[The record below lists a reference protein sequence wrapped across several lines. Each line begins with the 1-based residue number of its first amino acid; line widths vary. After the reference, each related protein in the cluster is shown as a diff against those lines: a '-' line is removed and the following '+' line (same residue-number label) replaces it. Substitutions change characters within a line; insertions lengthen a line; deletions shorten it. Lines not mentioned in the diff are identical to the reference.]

1 MFLKIIAVA
10 AIAAVPA
17 VALAQQTTPTIP
29 QDTTRSTTRIHTD
42 STKVDTS
49 NGSIYTK
56 KKTSDTTKTI
66 KTHMDSTMNV
76 TPLDSTKMGVPS
88 KHPSHTPPR

>member
-17 VALAQQTTPTIP
+17 VAHAQQTTPTIP
-29 QDTTRSTTRIHTD
+29 QDTTHSTMHIHTD

-56 KKTSDTTKTI
+56 KTMSDTTKTT
-66 KTHMDSTMNV
+66 KTKNDSTMNV
-76 TPLDSTKMGVPS
+76 SPLDSTKMGVPS
-88 KHPSHTPPR
+88 QHPSRTPPR